1 MRDGEDTESRL
12 DCQQVKELLFLYY
25 DNELDRAAMV
35 SFYRH
40 AERCPKCWRRV
51 GYTTRLLTTVTLRT
65 RRTIAPQELR
75 ERILTRLQGH

>member
-1 MRDGEDTESRL
+1 MKDGAAKGKKV

-40 AERCPKCWRRV
+40 AERCPECWRRV

-65 RRTIAPQELR
+65 RRTIAPEELR
-75 ERILTRLQGH
+75 ERILTRLQGR